1 MKNSAVPPTDCAE
14 EKFEAS
20 VSFSLGVMFYNITSI
35 NQLIIAMRTNF
46 MKNQEKK
53 QSHCLTC
60 KCRQLTGFSSSS

>member
-35 NQLIIAMRTNF
+35 NHLLIAMQTNCK
-46 MKNQEKK
+46 KNQEKK

-60 KCRQLTGFSSSS
+60 TCRQLTGLSSSS